1 MITTKEEALARQ
13 FDRFITDV
21 NAVYKRLRIEV
32 PGLKKS
38 KKFDPDLG
46 TTTYI
51 FWYMVGDEKIFIS

>member
-1 MITTKEEALARQ
+1 MSTTKEEALAKQ

-21 NAVYKRLRIEV
+21 NAVYKRLRADV

-38 KKFDPDLG
+38 KKFDQDLG

-51 FWYMVGDEKIFIS
+51 FWYMDGDTKIFIS